1 VFAAAVRTAI
11 ETSGQSLRELTARLA
26 AHYGSLASSVATL
39 SAWQTGSSA
48 PPRTPVGVDRL
59 LALERC
65 LGLPAG
71 DLALLLPGGALPP
84 VRRAGRASSP
94 AGRHAA
100 LRHMTAA
107 LAGSQQVV
115 PVTVA
120 KQRRLGTGRQPE
132 HTRVSMRIRA
142 LHDGVDRFWY
152 VHSPDP
158 RLRSRLVGGA
168 GCRVGREVGEPV
180 GGTGFPLLAAEL
192 LLPGPLARGEH
203 HDFCFAVHYH
213 TDHRSDRVPASV
225 FRHLQAQPCERLDL
239 SVAFPPEA
247 TPAEM
252 LQCRWRQRDLAE
264 VWRSARTLDGCR
276 EYRLLVDDPAPG
288 GYGYRWAWPAAAGI
302 DGRRSGA
309 SAA

>member
-1 VFAAAVRTAI
+1 MAAITASPPRAVPAGADGRPEDDDGWDQRRCPVCAAPVPQRLSASGRRSRGRPRVFCSDRCRLGDRQPWTAVEPGRLREERLVFAAAVRTAI

-158 RLRSRLVGGA
+158 RLRSRLVGG
-168 GCRVGREVGEPV
+168 
-180 GGTGFPLLAAEL
+180 
-192 LLPGPLARGEH
+192 
-203 HDFCFAVHYH
+203 
-213 TDHRSDRVPASV
+213 
-225 FRHLQAQPCERLDL
+225 
-239 SVAFPPEA
+239 
-247 TPAEM
+247 
-252 LQCRWRQRDLAE
+252 
-264 VWRSARTLDGCR
+264 
-276 EYRLLVDDPAPG
+276 
-288 GYGYRWAWPAAAGI
+288 
-302 DGRRSGA
+302 
-309 SAA
+309 